1 MLLLQLS
8 ARHLLKLHRRDRLLP
23 HLAARWVRFKGKPA
37 SDSEQEAWRES
48 LVRLAEELVDA
59 GHGDLHMFVECQPQ
73 GVDGAADV
81 ILVGV
86 HPETGQDSLLVVELK
101 RWSSVE
107 ATENPEKVAV
117 QGYRKPKKHP
127 STQVG
132 KVVDFFSSDAS
143 MNGLS
148 VSYAGISYLHN
159 ALEESVKPLL
169 AAGTPKGAHA
179 FYFTDDTRLDL
190 LEEVR
195 DRFRRESGEPAAGR
209 LLRRLGL
216 RNAPL
221 LEAMA
226 LSEGVDTAFTLRGE
240 QRSVWRDVK
249 RAVERGR
256 EGGGEEDAERAVFLV
271 RGGAGTGKSA
281 IGLQLL
287 RHFTAAG
294 LSARYATGSIAFHAA
309 LEELFQ
315 RDAVLSK
322 EQLAHFLSFVEPP
335 TPALDLLICDEAH
348 RVRELSNLQ
357 YWSAEKRGTK
367 PQVDELIQAARVTV
381 FLLDDNQSLRRGEVG
396 SSRLVADAA
405 LRHGVTPDI
414 YDLHNEFRCGGSE
427 GYRRWVL
434 DLLGLSGETPH
445 VWEWDGLMHVEV
457 ADSVEDLEKVVLEEQ
472 RDGATA
478 RMVAGFCWPWNFPD
492 EETRELPLDVDIR
505 GWNRPWNAKGTLRR
519 YANGE
524 PPAELWGVDPA
535 GIGQIGCVYTAQGLE
550 WDWCGVVLGEDM
562 VRRGDE
568 WHFKKGKVSKKDEE
582 TGRRE
587 LLETGSVDP
596 GLPKD
601 PDEFARR
608 IRNAYHV
615 LLTRASSAT
624 VLYSVDPETQRYL
637 KKMVAPVEE
646 EGLRPTAAAQSELQ
660 RFERKLR
667 AHDAKQKR
675 KRDNPGSRQLG
686 LFDS

>member
-8 ARHLLKLHRRDRLLP
+8 ARHLLKLHQRDRLLP

-37 SDSEQEAWRES
+37 SVSEQEAWRES
-48 LVRLAEELVDA
+48 LVRLAEELVAA
-59 GHGDLHMFVECQPQ
+59 GHGELHMFVECQPE

-101 RWSSVE
+101 RWGSVE
-107 ATENPEKVAV
+107 ATEHPEKVAV
-117 QGYRKPKKHP
+117 QGFRKPKKHP
-127 STQVG
+127 SAQVG
-132 KVVDFFSSDAS
+132 KVVDFFASDSSMS
-143 MNGLS
+143 GLS
-148 VSYAGISYLHN
+148 VSYAGLTYLHN
-159 ALEESVKPLL
+159 ASEDSVEPLL
-169 AAGTPKGAHA
+169 AAGTPKGSHA
-179 FYFTDDTRLDL
+179 FYFTDDTRLEL
-190 LEEVR
+190 LEEVG
-195 DRFRRESGEPAAGR
+195 DRFQRESGAPAAGR

-256 EGGGEEDAERAVFLV
+256 KGGERSAERTIFLV

-294 LSARYATGSIAFHAA
+294 MSARYATGSIAFHAA
-309 LEELFQ
+309 LEQLFQ
-315 RDAVLSK
+315 RDDILSK

-335 TPALDLLICDEAH
+335 TPVLDLLICDEAH
-348 RVRELSNLQ
+348 RIREMSSLQ
-357 YWSAEKRGTK
+357 YWGTEKRGTK

-396 SSRLVADAA
+396 ASRLVAEAA

-427 GYRRWVL
+427 GFRRWVL
-434 DLLGLSGETPH
+434 DLLGISGETPH
-445 VWEWDGLMHVEV
+445 PWEWDGLMHVEV
-457 ADSVEDLEKVVLEEQ
+457 ADSVEDLESVILGEQ
-472 RDGATA
+472 RDGAAA
-478 RMVAGFCWPWNFPD
+478 RMVAGFCWPWNDPD
-492 EETRELPLDVDIR
+492 ERTRELPLDVDID
-505 GWNRPWNAKGTLRR
+505 GWQKPWNAKGTLRR
-519 YANGE
+519 YAQGE

-535 GIGQIGCVYTAQGLE
+535 GVGQIGCVYTAQGLE
-550 WDWCGVVLGEDM
+550 WDWCGVILGEDM
-562 VRRGDE
+562 VRRGNE
-568 WHFKKGKVSKKDEE
+568 WQFKKGKVSKKDEE
-582 TGRRE
+582 TGLRE
-587 LLETGSVDP
+587 LLEPGSVDP

-608 IRNAYHV
+608 VRNAYHV
-615 LLTRASSAT
+615 LLTRASAAT

-646 EGLRPTAAAQSELQ
+646 EGLRPTAAAQSEEQ
-660 RFERKLR
+660 RFARMLR
-667 AHDAKQKR
+667 THAARQKR
-675 KRDNPGSRQLG
+675 DQDAQGGRQLG